1 MCLNGVLYASAT
13 TMNFK
18 LFTVILCLVCL
29 HFALD
34 ANAEG
39 LPEKEEGKVTISG
52 YVKDSKSGETL
63 IGATVA
69 VKEKGTGAGTNSY
82 GYYSISLPPGNY
94 TLVYSYVG
102 YQSVSKSI
110 ALDKNIKVDVELT
123 ETSKQ
128 LDEVVITGERPDKN
142 VKSMEMSVAKLDIST
157 IKKIPALLG
166 EVDVIRSILLLPGI
180 STVGEGASGFNAR
193 GGGVDQNLA
202 LIDEAP
208 VYNTSHLF
216 GLFSV
221 YNPDA
226 VKDVKLIK
234 GGIPAQYGGRLSSI
248 LDVKLKEG
256 NSKKFGL
263 SGGVGLIFSR
273 LTVEGPFDSSGKG
286 SFIIAGRR
294 SYGDIFLALAPQRD
308 LRQSILNFWD
318 LSAKANY
325 TLGAK
330 DKIYLSGYLGR
341 DNFGFSTI
349 FGFNWGNTTGTVRWN
364 HLFNDKLF
372 LNTTAIYSKYD
383 YSLKNE
389 EGNDGFFWKSSLI
402 NYQIKPEFTWYAN
415 DKNTVTFGAQSI
427 LYEFQPGNT
436 IGRSRGEERRFGLPS
451 KWAFEHAAFIGNEQ
465 IITSRLS
472 AQYGLR
478 LSYFQYTGEGKKYQY
493 QNPATPGQR
502 ATPVDR
508 NGVAYSQWD
517 VIQSYFNPEPR
528 FSLKYE
534 TGERSSVKTSYNRMV
549 QYIHLISN
557 STAAAPLDVWTPS
570 TNNIKPQIADQ
581 VAFGYFKNFGKK
593 SDNDYEVSV
602 EGFYKAFQHQLD
614 YIDGADL
621 LLNEYLEGEL
631 LSGPGR
637 AYGLEFYL
645 RKNSGKFTGW
655 VSYTLSRSERK
666 VIGINNNQWYP
677 ARFDRTH
684 NLSLVGVYQFTKRTS
699 LSGTWTLQS
708 GIPNTLPSSRFDYQG
723 IVVPY
728 IAGNA
733 RNNYRVPWYNRLDL
747 SLSIEGKQHSGPKWY
762 NNWSS
767 EWIFACYNVLGIN
780 NPFSIYT
787 EVNPNNTRETRI
799 VKFMVF
805 ATPIPSVSYN
815 FKF

>member
-1 MCLNGVLYASAT
+1 MGLGLLLYALSSTAKT
-13 TMNFK
+13 SSESE
-18 LFTVILCLVCL
+18 
-29 HFALD
+29 D
-34 ANAEG
+34 
-39 LPEKEEGKVTISG
+39 GKVTISG

-63 IGATVA
+63 IGATIA
-69 VKEKGTGAGTNSY
+69 VKEKGTGTQSNSY
-82 GYYSISLPPGNY
+82 GFYSISLPPGNY
-94 TLVYSYVG
+94 TLVYSYLG
-102 YQSVSKSI
+102 YQSITKTVDLSKSI
-110 ALDKNIKVDVELT
+110 KLDIELS
-123 ETSKQ
+123 ETGKQ

-180 STVGEGASGFNAR
+180 STVGEGASGYNAR

-256 NSKKFGL
+256 NSKKLGIA
-263 SGGVGLIFSR
+263 GGVGLIFSR
-273 LTVEGPFDSSGKG
+273 LTVEGPFDTSGKG
-286 SFIIAGRR
+286 SFIVSGRR

-308 LRQSILNFWD
+308 LRESILNFWD
-318 LSAKANY
+318 FSAKANY

-330 DKIYLSGYLGR
+330 DKIYLSGYMGR
-341 DNFGFSTI
+341 DNFGFSSI
-349 FGFNWGNTTGTVRWN
+349 FGFNWGNNTATLRWN

-372 LNTTAIYSKYD
+372 LNTTAVYSKYD

-389 EGNDGFFWKSSLI
+389 EGNDGFFWNSSLI

-427 LYEFQPGNT
+427 LYEFKPGNT

-465 IITSRLS
+465 ILTSRLS

-478 LSYFQYTGEGKKYQY
+478 LSYFQYMGEGRKYEY
-493 QNPATPGQR
+493 QQPATPGQR
-502 ATPVDR
+502 ALPVDPAGQR
-508 NGVAYSQWD
+508 FNQWE
-517 VIQSYFNPEPR
+517 VIQGYFNPEPR

-534 TGERSSVKTSYNRMV
+534 TGERSSIKASYNRMV

-570 TNNIKPQIADQ
+570 TNNIKPQKADQ
-581 VAFGYFKNFGKK
+581 VALGYFQNFGKK
-593 SDNDYEVSV
+593 SDNDYELSV
-602 EGFYKAFQHQLD
+602 EGFYKHFQNQID

-621 LLNEYLEGEL
+621 LLNQYLEGEL

-655 VSYTLSRSERK
+655 VSYTLSRSERQ
-666 VIGINNNQWYP
+666 VNGINNGDWYP

-684 NLSLVGVYQFTKRTS
+684 NLSFVGSYQFTPKTT

-708 GIPNTLPSSRFDYQG
+708 GIPNTLPSSRFDFQG
-723 IVVPY
+723 IVLPY

-733 RNNYRVPWYNRLDL
+733 RNNFRVPWYNRLDL
-747 SLSIEGKQHSGPKWY
+747 SLTIEGKQHTGEKWY
-762 NNWSS
+762 HNWSS
-767 EWIFACYNVLGIN
+767 EWVFSCYNVMGIN
-780 NPFSIYT
+780 NPFSIYS
-787 EVNPNNTRETRI
+787 EVNPDNKRETRI